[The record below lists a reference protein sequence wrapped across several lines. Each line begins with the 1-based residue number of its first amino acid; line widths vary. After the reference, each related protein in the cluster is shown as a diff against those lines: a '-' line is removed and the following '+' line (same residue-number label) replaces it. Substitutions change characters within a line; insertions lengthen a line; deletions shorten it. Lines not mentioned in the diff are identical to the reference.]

1 MRSLKTYIWTVKEC
15 TDYRANS
22 LVDQLV
28 LFCAG
33 GYGELNTCDYDGG
46 APLVVDGVWIGIA
59 TLPVGCFSNLTSYY
73 LSIPNQVQWIES
85 VITKYSGK

>member
-1 MRSLKTYIWTVKEC
+1 MKEC

-22 LVDQLV
+22 FVDRLI

-33 GYGELNTCDYDGG
+33 GLGESNTCDYDGG

-59 TLPVGCFSNLTSYY
+59 TLPVGCFTGLTSYY

-85 VITKYSGK
+85 AINNYNGP